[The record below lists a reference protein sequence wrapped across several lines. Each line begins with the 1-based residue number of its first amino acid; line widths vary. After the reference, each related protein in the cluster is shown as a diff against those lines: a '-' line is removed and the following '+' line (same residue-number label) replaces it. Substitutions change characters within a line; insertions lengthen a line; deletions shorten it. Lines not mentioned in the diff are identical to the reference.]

1 MKGWQGGGDGAHVAD
16 GAYVYMAE
24 DGDGG
29 NDEDGDESGWD
40 GGGEVW
46 KEVDDDDAE
55 ENESNHR
62 PAFSFKI
69 AELGGEDEDGKGI
82 DEADLDGVGDEFDE
96 LADAEGA
103 KDEHDNAAKD
113 GGEHKVFGAMVTY
126 KADDD
131 EGHGTGRSGDHG
143 WASAKESEE
152 DGEPEGSIESHH
164 GADAGDDAK
173 ADNFRDD
180 GEGGDEAGED
190 VTTNVAKPL
199 LFFLFEV
206 HKCQLPILE

>member
-29 NDEDGDESGWD
+29 NDDDGDESGWD

-46 KEVDDDDAE
+46 KEVDDDDAKRYQGK
-55 ENESNHR
+55 HL
-62 PAFSFKI
+62 PAFAFKVSQ
-69 AELGGEDEDGKGI
+69 LGGENEDGQRVHK
-82 DEADLDGVGDEFDE
+82 ADLHGVGNE
-96 LADAEGA
+96 LNKVANPQHAKHKHDHTAE
-103 KDEHDNAAKD
+103 D
-113 GGEHKVFGAMVTY
+113 GGSHKIFRPIVAHQ
-126 KADDD
+126 AHDD
-131 EGHGTGRSGDHG
+131 ESHGPSCGRDHG
-143 WASAKESEE
+143 RPSAEEGEE
-152 DGEPEGSIESHH
+152 DGEPEGGIKSHH

-173 ADNFRDD
+173 ADDFRDD

-199 LFFLFEV
+199 LFSCSRFINVNSLY
-206 HKCQLPILE
+206 